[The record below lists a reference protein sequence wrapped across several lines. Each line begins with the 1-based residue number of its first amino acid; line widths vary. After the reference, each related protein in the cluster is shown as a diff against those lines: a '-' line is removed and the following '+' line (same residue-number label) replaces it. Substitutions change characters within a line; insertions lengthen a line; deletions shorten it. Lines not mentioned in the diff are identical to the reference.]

1 MPRQN
6 LLASHLCWLAITI
19 ACGLVDGVGYVSSSP
34 VDEPNFNALR
44 DHLAFLRHE
53 RGWSYDELAARSGVG
68 RATLVALESGK
79 PRRSEKPATEG
90 TLRTWFR
97 IAQAFDLRI
106 GDLVA
111 PLYTS

>member
-1 MPRQN
+1 M
-6 LLASHLCWLAITI
+6 SF
-19 ACGLVDGVGYVSSSP
+19 GP
-34 VDEPNFNALR
+34 VNEPNFDALR
-44 DHLAFLRHE
+44 AHLSQLRHD

-79 PRRSEKPATEG
+79 PRRSEKPSTEG

-97 IAQAFDLRI
+97 IAQAFEVSL

-111 PLYTS
+111 PLYLPEAD